1 MKKVALIVLDGFGIN
16 DKTPEENS
24 ITLAKAPTIHHLF
37 QQKHAVIGAAGKAV
51 GLPD

>member
-16 DKTPEENS
+16 NITPHENA

-37 QQKHAVIGAAGKAV
+37 QQKHAIINAA
-51 GLPD
+51 